1 MTLKALVKEAPQR
14 KEDQQIANHAPL
26 VILRLPEV
34 KRRTGLGRSTVYLRI
49 KQGLLPPPRPL
60 GGRAVGWVE
69 GELNAALEK
78 MICADREAHHG

>member
-1 MTLKALVKEAPQR
+1 MPKFLEEALQR
-14 KEDQQIANHAPL
+14 KEERQASDHAAL

-34 KRRTGLGRSTVYLRI
+34 KRRTGLARSTVYLRI

-69 GELNAALEK
+69 SELIAALEK
-78 MICADREAHHG
+78 MIGVDREPRHG